1 MILAGILTAYSSGR
15 IEGLEGFPE
24 SCCASL
30 FVFVLFCFTSNDL
43 VHVKELTKS
52 LTSRRLLGGS
62 HREGPVAAGQGHGV
76 PQDRETPPLQE
87 PRQPLISP

>member
-1 MILAGILTAYSSGR
+1 MILAGVLTAYSSGG

-52 LTSRRLLGGS
+52 LASRRLLGGS
-62 HREGPVAAGQGHGV
+62 HREGPVAAGV
-76 PQDRETPPLQE
+76 PQDRGTPPLQE